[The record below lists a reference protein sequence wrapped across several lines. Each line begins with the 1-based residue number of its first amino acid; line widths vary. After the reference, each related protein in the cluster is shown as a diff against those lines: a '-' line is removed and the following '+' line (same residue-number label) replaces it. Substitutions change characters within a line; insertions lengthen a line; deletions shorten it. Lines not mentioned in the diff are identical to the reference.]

1 MNQFDILVHPGESTM
16 KTIQRLRRFT
26 LVVAVTLGLFASGV
40 ASAQGQLSPEMKTQ
54 ARALA
59 QACRADFSRLC
70 PSVQRGGGRILACL
84 RGHSDELSPPC
95 HDAMQKVE
103 TLR

>member
-1 MNQFDILVHPGESTM
+1 M
-16 KTIQRLRRFT
+16 KPVQHRYRFA
-26 LVVAVTLGLFASGV
+26 LAAAATLGLFASGAV
-40 ASAQGQLSPEMKTQ
+40 LARGQPSPEMKAQ

-70 PSVQRGGGRILACL
+70 PDVQRGGGRILACL
-84 RGHSDELSPPC
+84 RGHSDELTPPC
-95 HDAMQKVE
+95 HDAIVKVQ